1 MIMSQHPVH
10 PGYRET
16 GRFFLYALVLAFAPC
31 IWLAAFAAQA
41 KAPDMQAALIEAV
54 DAGDLAAVQTAVKR
68 GADLN
73 APGPFQRTPLHH
85 AAKTIKVEMIEWMLA
100 HGANLDA
107 RDGDGR
113 APLHRANS
121 VSAEVFLRH
130 GANAMAK
137 DRQGTTALHV
147 AAEEDGDMC
156 RLLITAG
163 VPVNI
168 RNESGLSPLH
178 FAVMQGKRRIVE
190 LLVDLGADVNAKTE
204 SDYSYK
210 WSYVGWDVKGLE
222 KLVPAGSTPISLA
235 RWKHKDTY
243 WTSGRIFTDLAEFLL
258 SKGAIERS
266 WWRFWD

>member
-1 MIMSQHPVH
+1 MIMAQHPVH

-31 IWLAAFAAQA
+31 IWLVAFAAQA

-85 AAKTIKVEMIEWMLA
+85 AAKTVKVEMIEWMLA
-100 HGANLDA
+100 
-107 RDGDGR
+107 
-113 APLHRANS
+113 
-121 VSAEVFLRH
+121 H

-168 RNESGLSPLH
+168 RNESGLTPLH
-178 FAVMQGKRRIVE
+178 FAVLEGKRHIVK

-204 SDYSYK
+204 SDYSHK

-243 WTSGRIFTDLAEFLL
+243 WTSGRTFTELAEFLL

>member
-1 MIMSQHPVH
+1 MSP
-10 PGYRET
+10 
-16 GRFFLYALVLAFAPC
+16 YALRSALVAC
-31 IWLAAFAAQA
+31 IGLPILAAQA
-41 KAPDMQAALIEAV
+41 LASDMQGTLIKAIE
-54 DAGDLAAVQTAVKR
+54 AGDLAAVRTAVEH

-73 APGPFQRTPLHH
+73 APGPFRRTPLHH
-85 AAKTIKVEMIEWMLA
+85 AAQTVAVEMIDWMLE
-100 HGANLDA
+100 HGAKLDA

-121 VSAEVFLRH
+121 VSAEVLLRH
-130 GANAMAK
+130 GANALAK

-147 AAEEDGDMC
+147 AAEQDGPMC
-156 RLLITAG
+156 RLLIAAG

-168 RNESGLSPLH
+168 RNTSGLTPLH
-178 FAVMQGKRRIVE
+178 FAVLEGKRRVVE
-190 LLVDLGADVNAKTE
+190 VLVERGADVNARTD

-210 WSYVGWDVKGLE
+210 WSYVGWDVQGLE

-243 WTSGRIFTDLAEFLL
+243 WTSGRTYTDLAEYLRD
-258 SKGAIERS
+258 KGAIERP

>member
-1 MIMSQHPVH
+1 
-10 PGYRET
+10 
-16 GRFFLYALVLAFAPC
+16 
-31 IWLAAFAAQA
+31 
-41 KAPDMQAALIEAV
+41 MQAALLEAI
-54 DAGDLAAVQTAVKR
+54 DAGDLAAVQAAVKR

-85 AAKTIKVEMIEWMLA
+85 AAKTVGAEVIEWMLA

-130 GANAMAK
+130 GANALAK

-147 AAEEDGDMC
+147 AAEEDRSMC
-156 RLLITAG
+156 RLLISAG
-163 VPVNI
+163 VPVNV
-168 RNESGLSPLH
+168 RNGSGLTPLH
-178 FAVMQGKRRIVE
+178 FSVLQGKQQIVE
-190 LLVDLGADVNAKTE
+190 ALVDLGADVNARTE

-210 WSYVGWDVKGLE
+210 WSYIGWDVKGHE
-222 KLVPAGSTPISLA
+222 QTVPAGSTPISLA
-235 RWKHKDTY
+235 RWKHKDTR
-243 WTSGRIFTDLAEFLL
+243 WTSGRTFTELAEFLRR
-258 SKGAIERS
+258 KGAIERS